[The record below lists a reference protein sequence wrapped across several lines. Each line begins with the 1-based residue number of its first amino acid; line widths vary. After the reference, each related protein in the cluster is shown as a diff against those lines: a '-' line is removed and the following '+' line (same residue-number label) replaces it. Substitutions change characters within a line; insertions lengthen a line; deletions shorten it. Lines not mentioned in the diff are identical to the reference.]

1 MKQNNS
7 LIQAGNQ
14 KITFSS
20 FINSQSVRGM
30 IEKSVKDPQT
40 AASLVSTL
48 ISVVSSNEKLKQCD
62 GNSIIAAALRGEVGM
77 GLSLALGQYAIVPY
91 GDKASFQI
99 QERGLRQLAIRSGK
113 YDDLDVFEVRQ
124 GEYEGRDERTGK
136 PRFKWIEDE
145 DDREQRPIIGYYAY
159 YILNAANN
167 HFYNCVYWTHDKILR
182 HADRYSKAF
191 DLAKYNDLIAGKL
204 SKSDAEYLRS
214 GSPWYDLPDSVPHQK
229 MCKKTVMKQLLSDGS
244 APMQVRDMIF
254 ADNLEERTEE
264 PVIYADDPAP
274 VQPVEREQADVE
286 APVEKPAKQ
295 RAAKKESEDAQEDFF
310 N

>member
-7 LIQAGNQ
+7 LVQAGNQ

-99 QERGLRQLAIRSGK
+99 QERGLRQLAIRSCQ
-113 YDDLDVFEVRQ
+113 YDELDVIDVRE
-124 GEYEGRDERTGK
+124 GEYAGPDKRTRK
-136 PRFKWIEDE
+136 PTFNWIEDE
-145 DDREQRPIIGYYAY
+145 NEREKRPIIGYYAY
-159 YILNAANN
+159 YVLNAANN
-167 HFYNCVYWTHDKILR
+167 HFFNCTYWTHDKILR

-191 DLAKYNDLIAGKL
+191 SLDKYNDLLAGKL

-229 MCKKTVMKQLLSDGS
+229 MCMKTVMKQLLSDGF
-244 APMQVRDMIF
+244 APLEVRRVIA
-254 ADNLEERTEE
+254 ADNMAESSDET
-264 PVIYADDPAP
+264 VIYADDPVP

-295 RAAKKESEDAQEDFF
+295 RTAKKESEDAQEDFF